1 METESDPKVKAIWEL
16 HLNMELEHLR
26 LAVELFKRHDGRE
39 PEQVLASQLP
49 APVTFEPNKGYLRE
63 LLGTEIDVTT
73 IGTGYVQDMHERF
86 QQWQEAIHGGE
97 KAPSE
102 LIIEENRTKSGEEY
116 RLETEG
122 PHPVPSLRA
131 NRAGVNRAGR

>member
-26 LAVELFKRHDGRE
+26 LAVELFKRHDGRDPQE
-39 PEQVLASQLP
+39 VLAPALP
-49 APVTFEPNKGYLRE
+49 APVTFEPNKDYLRE
-63 LLGTEIDVTT
+63 LIATQIDFTT
-73 IGTGYVQDMHERF
+73 LGTGYVQDMHERF
-86 QQWQEAIHGGE
+86 ERMQENIHGGE
-97 KAPSE
+97 KPPSE
-102 LIIEENRTKSGEEY
+102 QVIDDNRAKSGEEY

-131 NRAGVNRAGR
+131 DR